1 MKVQYPEKDRSERW
15 MLTYSDLMNLLLIL
29 FIVLYCMSRVDAS
42 RAMQVAMAI
51 KQGFHSVQTS
61 SVSAANAESTIVNNG
76 ASGGGSSSG
85 LNSYEKLYQDIMRL
99 IEQRGLTG
107 EISVSVSARGV
118 VITLN
123 NAVLFAS
130 GSADLSQSSTN
141 LIISLGNMLKNVSYS
156 QLVVQGFTDSDPIH
170 TAQFKDN
177 RDLSSE
183 RANNVARIL
192 QYQCGIAPD
201 KISSLGYGEYQP
213 VAPNTTTANKEKNRR
228 VVISV
233 VRDGNATDAVLSA
246 QDLVKQQSAASGAS
260 AANEP

>member
-1 MKVQYPEKDRSERW
+1 

-29 FIVLYCMSRVDAS
+29 FIVLYCMSRVDANK
-42 RAMQVAMAI
+42 AMQVAMAI
-51 KQGFHSVQTS
+51 KQGFHAVQTS
-61 SVSAANAESTIVNNG
+61 SVISTAQTDAVSEAG
-76 ASGGGSSSG
+76 STGGEASSEPA
-85 LNSYEKLYQDIMRL
+85 NSYEKLYNDIMKM
-99 IEQRGLTG
+99 IQERGLTG
-107 EISVSVSARGV
+107 KISVSVSPRGV

-123 NAVLFAS
+123 NAVLFES
-130 GSADLSQSSTN
+130 GSADINSSSTE
-141 LIISLGNMLKNVSYS
+141 LIVSIGNMLRGVTYA

-213 VAPNTTTANKEKNRR
+213 IAPNNTPANKEKNRR
-228 VVISV
+228 VVISIV
-233 VRDGNATDAVLSA
+233 KDGNGEDAVISA
-246 QDLVKQQSAASGAS
+246 KDLMREQSAASGTSAADAS
-260 AANEP
+260 AADES